1 MPYSE
6 PEIAVLKKYRIMTPE
21 GAIRNVN
28 LLQPDRAGA
37 EPPGP
42 GPLISPDV
50 IDRLLA
56 ADTTPDRRWLDW
68 IFFQAGGGQAAVAMT
83 SEAIVKIRERFIDE
97 RVNGWTHPDTGR
109 HLPAVPREQAEQRW
123 VRAEPRFREVLA
135 VGDQDAVK
143 KLRTFGYFR
152 DWPGNANKYAST
164 VEAITNY
171 LRLYPRLQEMN
182 AELDREGLPKMSE
195 TPEAISTWE
204 DMAKIATKV
213 ERYFAA
219 RKARTDIRIAD
230 NKPIYSDDNLTVM
243 APLTYGAAVRF
254 GHEMWPWANRANF
267 ERVLS
272 GEPGGWQDRDEWK
285 EHTKNDNV
293 IVYMHFSAPV
303 PAQVIRRG
311 GGWQL
316 FDLVDLALK
325 LNKAVAQNNP
335 DEWVVYDQENR
346 NILTVAQIKQMIL
359 AEPTRVDTEDE
370 MRMPKMRGGNVYATA
385 AEAQAVVKS
394 LDQAV
399 HAVQQWIANFNV
411 KKIRTDVMKLD

>member
-1 MPYSE
+1 M
-6 PEIAVLKKYRIMTPE
+6 
-21 GAIRNVN
+21 
-28 LLQPDRAGA
+28 
-37 EPPGP
+37 
-42 GPLISPDV
+42 
-50 IDRLLA
+50 
-56 ADTTPDRRWLDW
+56 
-68 IFFQAGGGQAAVAMT
+68 
-83 SEAIVKIRERFIDE
+83 
-97 RVNGWTHPDTGR
+97 
-109 HLPAVPREQAEQRW
+109 
-123 VRAEPRFREVLA
+123 
-135 VGDQDAVK
+135 K

-316 FDLVDLALK
+316 FDLVDLALR